1 MHVAARPYV
10 MAGAVLAAASLVA
23 VTPLAS
29 HVATEAA
36 LRAVR
41 IIDTNLVDSSIFNI
55 PFNLFQELI
64 NVPANEVDAVTYAA
78 QSLFNSGPR
87 VVVGATNLWDVDPRR
102 RLGRPGN
109 GVRSGSDGG
118 RLDDHIWIN
127 AFAPFICQERKRLI
141 THSISHSSHTS
152 DMSSN

>member
-1 MHVAARPYV
+1 M
-10 MAGAVLAAASLVA
+10 LV
-23 VTPLAS
+23 
-29 HVATEAA
+29 
-36 LRAVR
+36 
-41 IIDTNLVDSSIFNI
+41 NSSIFNI
-55 PFNLFQELI
+55 PFNHFQDII
-64 NVPANEVDAVTYAA
+64 NIPAKEVDVVTYAA

-141 THSISHSSHTS
+141 THSISHSSYTS